1 MIGIQ
6 SLVIRIGQHQWLM
19 VVTVEAH
26 FPSLLQQ
33 QTAIIS
39 ELLGVR
45 LTDRRTLG
53 IVLIVFDHDTGK
65 TDGVLLCKLYKIRP
79 PDLGIEIRN
88 THPVVPADISTIAAG
103 TGDGKSSR

>member
-6 SLVIRIGQHQWLM
+6 SLVIRIGQHQRLM

-45 LTDRRTLG
+45 LTDRRTL
-53 IVLIVFDHDTGK
+53 V
-65 TDGVLLCKLYKIRP
+65 
-79 PDLGIEIRN
+79 
-88 THPVVPADISTIAAG
+88 
-103 TGDGKSSR
+103 SSS